1 MPEIDKVELA
11 KRIRTVQEWLID
23 DWSPADI
30 TMQIIAKWGLGERQA
45 KRYIAKAKQKW
56 EENEEE
62 KIEGKRLRKIN
73 TLQKLKRS
81 LQDRWKGTPAGIQ
94 AVLRVEKEIIS
105 LEGIRPA
112 TRVELTGKNG
122 QPIQSE
128 TTLKSEDPI
137 DYSQLPDEVLHAIVK
152 ARKTMNAN
160 ESKEDTKN

>member
-23 DWSPADI
+23 DWSPGDI
-30 TMQIIAKWGLGERQA
+30 TMQIMTKWSLGERQA
-45 KRYIAKAKQKW
+45 KRYIAKAKAKW

-62 KIEGKRLRKIN
+62 KIEAKRLRKIN
-73 TLQKLKRS
+73 KLQKLGRT

-94 AVLRVEKEIIS
+94 AVLRVEREIIS

-112 TRVELTGKNG
+112 ARVELTGRNG

-128 TTLKSEDPI
+128 TTLKTEDPI
-137 DYSQLPDEVLHAIVK
+137 DYSQLPNEVLQAIIK
-152 ARKTMNAN
+152 ARKPVNAN
-160 ESKEDTKN
+160 PSKADTEN